1 MSGWQFFFSF
11 FLSLGAHTHLIDGPR
26 HATIIVEWKKG
37 VRSEWLT
44 PSSSGFMLRPVR
56 VYYKWRLIKRGEIV
70 NKLMR
75 LVGPGERSHD
85 VDQIFTL
92 STRHSFKLFNFSS
105 CHQMFFLT
113 QFSEIG
119 SHLMPG
125 NLHTVRAMA
134 LITQQKKNQQTE
146 NLFNF
151 TQHREMMI
159 SVGMETKS

>member
-1 MSGWQFFFSF
+1 MASNQE
-11 FLSLGAHTHLIDGPR
+11 R
-26 HATIIVEWKKG
+26 
-37 VRSEWLT
+37 
-44 PSSSGFMLRPVR
+44 
-56 VYYKWRLIKRGEIV
+56 EIV

-85 VDQIFTL
+85 VNQIFTL

-125 NLHTVRAMA
+125 NLHTEESNGSDNA
-134 LITQQKKNQQTE
+134 TKKQT
-146 NLFNF
+146 
-151 TQHREMMI
+151 
-159 SVGMETKS
+159 